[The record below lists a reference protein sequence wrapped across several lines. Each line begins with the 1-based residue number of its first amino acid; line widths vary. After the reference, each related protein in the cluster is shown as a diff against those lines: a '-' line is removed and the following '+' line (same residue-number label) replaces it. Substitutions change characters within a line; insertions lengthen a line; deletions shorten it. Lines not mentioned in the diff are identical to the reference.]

1 MSYIDKLT
9 QYFRTSKNPD
19 LTRGHIIDAYGRC
32 FNSSDGKLVLEDM
45 VRSFMLRSSKDQFE
59 EGERN
64 IVLRI
69 LALVKEAEHP
79 ENFNQGVNRGE

>member
-1 MSYIDKLT
+1 MSFVDKIDAL
-9 QYFRTSKNPD
+9 FRRPKNLE
-19 LTRGHIIDAYGRC
+19 LTRGHIIDAYGRL
-32 FNSSDGKLVLEDM
+32 FNSLDGQTVLEDM

-64 IVLRI
+64 VVLRI

-79 ENFNQGVNRGE
+79 EHFKQGVNRGE

>member
-1 MSYIDKLT
+1 MTFID
-9 QYFRTSKNPD
+9 YFRKPKNPD
-19 LTRGHIIDAYGRC
+19 LTRGHLIDAYGRL
-32 FNSSDGKLVLEDM
+32 FNSVDGKIVLEDM

-79 ENFNQGVNRGE
+79 ENFNQGVNSGE